1 MWLELQEEVFHMSYF
16 FKEFRRQ
23 CWFLV
28 YLTSVLISCVF
39 RRQYWFLVYFDVSTD
54 FFCISTS
61 VLISCVFRRQYW
73 FLLHFDVS
81 TDFLCISTS
90 VLISF
95 VLTCFILLENHKR
108 VSTSFPNFLTV
119 LFWNRTVLSVNTSK
133 THIEISKMFFQKDL
147 ISV

>member
-73 FLLHFDVS
+73 FLLYWPASYYLKIIREFPLHF
-81 TDFLCISTS
+81 LISWQSCFGTEQCW
-90 VLISF
+90 VLIPPKPILKF
-95 VLTCFILLENHKR
+95 RKCFFKKIWY
-108 VSTSFPNFLTV
+108 
-119 LFWNRTVLSVNTSK
+119 LFK
-133 THIEISKMFFQKDL
+133 Q
-147 ISV
+147 